1 MNLYIN
7 SLYIGIIQNYSFFMN
22 RPRYLQMLDY
32 NLIGWTSVI
41 FLCGST
47 LCIWAIILIIK
58 LIIKYEY
65 ILKIEYYI

>member
-1 MNLYIN
+1 M
-7 SLYIGIIQNYSFFMN
+7 IIQNQFKSNVPILSKYS
-22 RPRYLQMLDY
+22 
-32 NLIGWTSVI
+32 NLIGWVSVI

-65 ILKIEYYI
+65 ILKN